1 MVGSGRASMSD
12 SWTREKPSM
21 EDPSKSMPSSKAVS
35 SSAGVMAND
44 FRNPS
49 TSVNQRR
56 MKRMPRSSTV
66 RSTYSSCF
74 AIGSLDLPG
83 CHGKAPGAV
92 RASSEP
98 GRIPGGWA
106 GSMLGSAFDK
116 AVGMISILSSDR
128 SGLASLSKPEPGCWI
143 NVVAPTADE
152 IAELR
157 VLGIPADY
165 LAYPLDPDERARSE
179 REDGDLLIILRI
191 PHFQGEG
198 SDIPYATIP
207 LGIILT
213 PDYLVTVVR
222 VDNELVEEMASG
234 RVRGLETAKRVRFV
248 LRVLLQTS
256 SRYLSH
262 LRQMT
267 RAIDALEDELQE
279 STRNREVLELLKY
292 QKSLTFFTTAL
303 RVERADDGA
312 AAAEP
317 VVRRL
322 PGRRGP
328 ARGRHH
334 REPPGHRDDQ
344 HHQQHPQQHD
354 GCLRLDH
361 LQQPEQGDEAA
372 GFDHHRRQPADH
384 GRQLLRHERRSCP
397 SRVTSGP
404 SWSILG
410 ISLLISLVS
419 VFVFW
424 RRDWL

>member
-1 MVGSGRASMSD
+1 
-12 SWTREKPSM
+12 
-21 EDPSKSMPSSKAVS
+21 
-35 SSAGVMAND
+35 
-44 FRNPS
+44 
-49 TSVNQRR
+49 
-56 MKRMPRSSTV
+56 
-66 RSTYSSCF
+66 
-74 AIGSLDLPG
+74 
-83 CHGKAPGAV
+83 
-92 RASSEP
+92 
-98 GRIPGGWA
+98 
-106 GSMLGSAFDK
+106 
-116 AVGMISILSSDR
+116 MISILSSDR

-157 VLGIPADY
+157 LLGIPADY

-213 PDYLVTVVR
+213 PDYLVTVVM
-222 VDNELVEEMASG
+222 VDNELVEELASG

-303 RVERADDGA
+303 RSNELMMERLQRSQWFAAYPDDEDLLEDVITENRQA
-312 AAAEP
+312 IEMTNITSNILSSMMDAFASIISNNLNRVMKLLASITI
-317 VVRRL
+317 VLSL
-322 PGRRGP
+322 PTMVASLFGMNVGLP
-328 ARGRHH
+328 F
-334 REPPGHRDDQ
+334 EGH
-344 HHQQHPQQHD
+344 PWAF
-354 GCLRLDH
+354 L
-361 LQQPEQGDEAA
+361 A
-372 GFDHHRRQPADH
+372 
-384 GRQLLRHERRSCP
+384 
-397 SRVTSGP
+397 
-404 SWSILG
+404 ILG
-410 ISLLISLVS
+410 ISLAISAAS
-419 VFVFW
+419 AFVFW
-424 RRDWL
+424 RRDWF